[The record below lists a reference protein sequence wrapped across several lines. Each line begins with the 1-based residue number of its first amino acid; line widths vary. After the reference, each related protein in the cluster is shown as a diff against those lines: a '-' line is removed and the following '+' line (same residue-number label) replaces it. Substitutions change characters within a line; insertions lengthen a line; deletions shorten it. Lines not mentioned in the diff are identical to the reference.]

1 MWCPFA
7 KHLFHVWSAW
17 SDYYAS
23 HTVTNW
29 LGLMP
34 NRTHQIIRSFRFFLI
49 WSVTYKDMR
58 KRYQEVTGVY
68 QPCTCL
74 CLGFSQIILM
84 RPFLLMTLHF
94 SHIGFTELLTFI
106 SKPSFQKRP
115 FSNIPQGLPRGKH
128 FFISIKS
135 GKNELL
141 ISVCCDDQPGQLICL
156 SRWYVPW

>member
-1 MWCPFA
+1 MPFCKA
-7 KHLFHVWSAW
+7 SVSCTIRVVWLLRFSYGYQLIGANAQPD
-17 SDYYAS
+17 SS
-23 HTVTNW
+23 V
-29 LGLMP
+29 
-34 NRTHQIIRSFRFFLI
+34 IRSFRFFLI
-49 WSVTYKDMR
+49 WSISYRDIK

-115 FSNIPQGLPRGKH
+115 FSNIPQGMPRGKH
-128 FFISIKS
+128 FFISIRS
-135 GKNELL
+135 GKNGPL
-141 ISVCCDDQPGQLICL
+141 ISVWCDDYGRRIICL